1 MTHAAG
7 RVKAQG
13 SRRCAD
19 TSSMKRFVAS
29 VLVFTLA
36 PLLYAQTVTVD
47 NAEDELLVF
56 AVTSVTSMPDREEV
70 QAAVDAGEVELR
82 YVPPQGAVTAI
93 PVPPDAAVIG
103 AFVSADRDNH
113 PVVFTGPLED
123 EYVTVSR
130 AHTVSEAGSPL
141 TVDDGL
147 VRRAFSG
154 EPVIIDNDYLDW
166 DDFAPAAAFSRAGR
180 PMEAEQTR
188 AGVTRTRMVEDS
200 LYWGKGGTTVEAIKL
215 VFSAEYAYA
224 MIESGS
230 SIERGAAYV
239 LYAYDDRTRSRPR
252 YTVEIPVTDGE
263 SGFVFLWTPDGD
275 TPLIVGEF
283 VRESFYLEARM
294 DLSRVPS
301 GLPMDEGRLSFDF
314 SSVYSGAR
322 VTEEFF
328 YTTLY
333 ARDIVYRSPT
343 GR

>member
-1 MTHAAG
+1 
-7 RVKAQG
+7 
-13 SRRCAD
+13 
-19 TSSMKRFVAS
+19 MKRFVAS
-29 VLVFTLA
+29 VLVFALA

-56 AVTSVTSMPDREEV
+56 AVVPVISMPDRAEV
-70 QAAVDAGEVELR
+70 QAAVDAGEVQLR
-82 YVPPQGAVTAI
+82 YVPPQGAVTDI
-93 PVPPDAAVIG
+93 PVAPDAALAG
-103 AFVSADRDNH
+103 AFVSPGRDTH

-130 AHTVSEAGSPL
+130 AHTVSEGGRAV
-141 TVDDGL
+141 TVDDAL
-147 VRRAFSG
+147 VGRAFADH
-154 EPVIIDNDYLDW
+154 PVIIDNDYVDW
-166 DDFAPAAAFSRAGR
+166 DDFEPAAAFSRAGR
-180 PMEAEQTR
+180 PTEAEQTR
-188 AGVTRTRMVEDS
+188 AGATRSRTVEDS
-200 LYWGKGGTTVEAIKL
+200 LYWGKGGTVVEAIKL

-230 SIERGAAYV
+230 AIEQGAAYV
-239 LYAYDDRTRSRPR
+239 LYAYDDRSRSRAR

-263 SGFVFLWTPDGD
+263 SGFVFLWTPDRD
-275 TPLIVGEF
+275 TPAIVGEF
-283 VRESFYLEARM
+283 VRESFYLEARI
-294 DLSRVPS
+294 DLSRVPA
-301 GLPMDEGRLSFDF
+301 GLPMDEGSLSFDF